1 MEELSEITLLI
12 IVLIIVCFAAI
23 ILISGIVFLFIGI
36 KKDKAS
42 VVFIGGCLIGGS
54 ISFIISFLY
63 SLLK

>member
-1 MEELSEITLLI
+1 MEELNETTLL

-23 ILISGIVFLFIGI
+23 ILISGIVCLLIGI
-36 KKDKAS
+36 KKDKNNI
-42 VVFIGGCLIGGS
+42 VFLGGCLIGGS